1 MFSRDLLIVNTLA
14 DSTCLLPHPHV
25 HIPHYKHET
34 VVAAFFY
41 LYIMAE
47 IHALSTNTRFY
58 TIFFRFYQPPPTY
71 KPPPLLRT
79 RDGGAVFFNLNIMV
93 EIHILV
99 QTQDGGAVSFIYA
112 HILYVFSFIFIYD
125 VFFLLTYT
133 LFFRFYQPPPTYGP
147 PPSLQTRDGG
157 AVFFYLYIMAEI
169 HASLQTRDGEAIYFY
184 IHPYTV
190 RVFFY
195 IHISC
200 FNMRRWGPSSFI
212 SILWQK
218 FTFATNARRW
228 ALFFLYMRIYV
239 FSFIPK

>member
-47 IHALSTNTRFY
+47 IHALSTNTRRWSRFYIYTPIYCTCFLLYLYMMFFY
-58 TIFFRFYQPPPTY
+58 TIFFRFYYPPPTY

-133 LFFRFYQPPPTYGP
+133 LFFRFYTP
-147 PPSLQTRDGG
+147 L
-157 AVFFYLYIMAEI
+157 
-169 HASLQTRDGEAIYFY
+169 
-184 IHPYTV
+184 
-190 RVFFY
+190 
-195 IHISC
+195 
-200 FNMRRWGPSSFI
+200 
-212 SILWQK
+212 
-218 FTFATNARRW
+218 
-228 ALFFLYMRIYV
+228 
-239 FSFIPK
+239 PK